1 LVSSTAA
8 KITKRRSILMRSNEA
23 AC

>member
-8 KITKRRSILMRSNEA
+8 KITKRRSILMRTNEA